1 MVLTSKIKITGHLR
15 LNQLGL
21 LLVAGR
27 KDNTLVSHRASQREG
42 VRKGL

>member
-15 LNQLGL
+15 LNRLGL

-27 KDNTLVSHRASQREG
+27 KDTHAGEPQGISARG
-42 VRKGL
+42 C